1 MENENE
7 QSVETTALEVPHTAV
22 AAESQES
29 DPMEMEEEIRQVDYT
44 AFAKSDFVK
53 LVNELTK
60 GTDLKQ
66 ADRVLREVKPLFDE
80 LRHKDREAAL
90 QKFLATGSKKEDF
103 EYRVPDLDS
112 AFDAAFKLL
121 RDRITQHQRT
131 LEEQKHEN
139 LRLKEELLEK
149 LRALVDG
156 EDTEHNFSAFKEIQK
171 SWKAIGAVAPS
182 QTKTL
187 WANYT
192 ALVDRFY
199 DQRSIYFEL
208 KELDRRK
215 NLEAKTELCARAEKL
230 IDQPVLKEAVREL
243 NELHNEFKHIGP
255 VPLEEKELL
264 WSRFKTAS
272 DQVYARR
279 DVFVQELQKSF
290 AANAEAKAKLLNEL
304 LPYAQFQ
311 TDRIKD
317 WNQKTQ
323 EVLALQKRWEGI
335 GVIPRAKAREVNKQF
350 WHAFKSFFNNKRAFF
365 KKLDQ
370 EREQNLILKKELVEA
385 ARQLQESADWNTTAN
400 ALKELQRRWK
410 EVGPVPEKFRDS
422 VFADFKAACDH
433 FFNQLRN
440 VHDQENQTQLEN
452 LKLKESICQQLEQ
465 TIAAGEGTLD
475 ALQALQ
481 AQYQSIG
488 FVPREQVN
496 PLRDRYAKAV
506 DAYIARLP
514 LGVTERTQ
522 VQWQNELAGLKNDP
536 QGDKK
541 LYQREQGLRKKLQ
554 KAENDL
560 ATLKNNLEF
569 FGRSKN
575 AEKLKAEFNGKIEE
589 AADEV
594 KRIKEQLKVLKT
606 LS

>member
-7 QSVETTALEVPHTAV
+7 QSVETTAFETPPV
-22 AAESQES
+22 ALAADVHET
-29 DPMEMEEEIRQVDYT
+29 DPMEVEEEIRQVDYA
-44 AFAKSDFVK
+44 AFAKADFVK

-80 LRHKDREAAL
+80 LRQKDREAAL

-112 AFDAAFKLL
+112 AFDAAYKLL
-121 RDRITQHQRT
+121 RDRITQHQRS
-131 LEEQKHEN
+131 LEEQKQEN

-156 EDTEHNFSAFKEIQK
+156 EDTEHNFGAFKEIQK
-171 SWKAIGAVAPS
+171 SWKAIGPVAPS

-215 NLEAKTELCARAEKL
+215 NLEAKYELCARAEKL

-255 VPLEEKELL
+255 VPQEEKDQL
-264 WSRFKTAS
+264 WNRFKAAS

-279 DVFVQELQKSF
+279 DAYVQELQKSF
-290 AANAEAKAKLLNEL
+290 ALNAEAKTQVLAEL
-304 LPYAQFQ
+304 LPYAGFQ
-311 TDRIKD
+311 TDRIKE

-323 EVLALQKRWEGI
+323 EVLALQKKWESI
-335 GVIPRAKAREVNKQF
+335 GVIPRAKARELNKQF
-350 WHAFKSFFNNKRAFF
+350 WHAFKSFFHTKRTFF
-365 KKLDQ
+365 KQLDQ
-370 EREQNLILKKELVEA
+370 ERERNLALKKELVEA
-385 ARQLQESADWNTTAN
+385 AKQLQESADWNATSNT
-400 ALKELQRRWK
+400 LKELQRKWK
-410 EVGPVPEKFRDS
+410 EIGPVPEKFRDS
-422 VFADFKAACDH
+422 IFNEFKAACDH
-433 FFNQLRN
+433 FFNQRRS
-440 VHDQENQTQLEN
+440 VHDQETQTQLEN
-452 LKLKESICQQLEQ
+452 LKLKESICHQLEQ
-465 TIAAGEGTLD
+465 SGAGGGCTLQE
-475 ALQALQ
+475 LQTLQ
-481 AQYQSIG
+481 AQYQTIG
-488 FVPREQVN
+488 FVPRENVN
-496 PLRDRYAKAV
+496 ALRDRYAKAV
-506 DAYIARLP
+506 DAYIAKLP
-514 LGVTERTQ
+514 MGDTDRAQ
-522 VQWQNELAGLKNDP
+522 VQWESELAGLKNDP

-541 LYQREQGLRKKLQ
+541 LYQKEQGLRKKLQ

-575 AEKLKAEFNGKIEE
+575 ADKLKEEFAGKIQE

-594 KRIKEQLKVLKT
+594 KRLKDQLKVLKS
-606 LS
+606 LG